1 MGWRPGQ
8 LTLTSYDEWMAKAL
22 PRLSREVLVKT
33 TQELQTI
40 TFSAGEIVFEQG
52 ATADRFYIVESG
64 EVEVIHRNES
74 GEQNLLATLQSG
86 DFFGEIGL
94 LTEARRMAAVRAK
107 TDLKLLTLDFETFKK
122 VVVDSEE
129 TTMDFAEI
137 RRERL
142 AQALPGG
149 L

>member
-1 MGWRPGQ
+1 MVSSGDEDIVRRRQVQG
-8 LTLTSYDEWMAKAL
+8 TS
-22 PRLSREVLVKT
+22 
-33 TQELQTI
+33 QQ
-40 TFSAGEIVFEQG
+40 
-52 ATADRFYIVESG
+52 
-64 EVEVIHRNES
+64 
-74 GEQNLLATLQSG
+74 GEQQVLATLQAG

-122 VVVDSEE
+122 VVVDSQD

-137 RRERL
+137 IRERL
-142 AQALPGG
+142 AQALATRRIENDNG